1 MRPQFPLFSCSFFLS
16 FLMLFFSF
24 VFSPCSA
31 LATPSSK
38 TPTTPLSSTPP
49 LTKGAWEEPLPRSF
63 RLSIDTTSEKH
74 MLPSSLRLAQQNS
87 KTNADPPLKG
97 ETIQDADPA
106 PPSEWALALFQG
118 FSGVIVAVVAS
129 FAIQSLFEAVL
140 VSTSPTIERQTIASF
155 AYTGTNLVVIPWIVA
170 GTVYGLGRLSNNY
183 SVSFWWLLVGAYAG
197 QLLSSGIGLLATF
210 ASGENN
216 RFAVARIITLF
227 SDGLLTAGG
236 ALLFYLLFRKA
247 HTDIQAFGS
256 LFSHHDG
263 RWRIGIPI
271 PRIQHSDEG
280 VACSL
285 PLLSGSF

>member
-1 MRPQFPLFSCSFFLS
+1 MHPFSLFFSLWTRS
-16 FLMLFFSF
+16 FLVLFFSF
-24 VFSPCSA
+24 FFTPSLA
-31 LATPSSK
+31 FATPPQKDPHSVSTSSRFD
-38 TPTTPLSSTPP
+38 SS
-49 LTKGAWEEPLPRSF
+49 WETRPPRSF
-63 RLSIDTTSEKH
+63 RLSIALASEKET
-74 MLPSSLRLAQQNS
+74 LPSLRLAQDNP
-87 KTNADPPLKG
+87 KTNIDPPLKG

-129 FAIQSLFEAVL
+129 FAIQSLFEAVI
-140 VSTSPTIERQTIASF
+140 VSTNPTIERQTIASF

-170 GTVYGLGRLSNNY
+170 GTIFGLGRLSNNY
-183 SVSFWWLLVGAYAG
+183 SVSFWWVLLGAYAG

-263 RWRIGIPI
+263 HWRIGIPL

-280 VACSL
+280 IACSL